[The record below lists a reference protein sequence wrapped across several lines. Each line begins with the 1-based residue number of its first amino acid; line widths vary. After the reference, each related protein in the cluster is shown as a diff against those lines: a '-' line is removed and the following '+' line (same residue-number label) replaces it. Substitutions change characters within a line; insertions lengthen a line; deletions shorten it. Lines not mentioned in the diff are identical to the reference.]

1 MPEVGAEVE
10 PRHEVGCITNGKVV
24 QREQAAFDMSKWR
37 EHEFIRTNFLYS
49 RITADIHIG
58 PSLDLQQIVLAHNY
72 IHVLLLTVV
81 MQVSL

>member
-10 PRHEVGCITNGKVV
+10 ARHEMGCITNGKAV
-24 QREQAAFDMSKWR
+24 QREQATFDVSKWR

-58 PSLDLQQIVLAHNY
+58 PSLDLQQIVLAHY
-72 IHVLLLTVV
+72 YTHVLMLTVL